1 MSTRRLLLLRVLLQ
15 SELALAAKEWQYF
28 CFDSATAFGRIS
40 TTTIFSVLPD
50 PGGGKPPATQPPPKE
65 EEEARAK
72 ETAAETVDADEP
84 PLTPVQKAAR
94 QLKPLEGTC
103 YFMRV
108 GYWTYEVCPWK
119 TVRQYHTETGA
130 AGGAAVHNEFQL
142 GKHQPESDSYFESQ
156 SVFVQQYTGG
166 TEGRGATVRYMCS
179 DSWRDEDG
187 VVVVHEPKPKQ
198 YVITLRVQ
206 ALCSPSKRKGDG
218 KSSASEASKHGKSSA
233 SEASKQHG
241 KKLTAKEKR
250 HAEKL
255 AKLEA
260 VKRAAAAA
268 DGRASARTDGSTASV
283 RGRNLMSDE
292 EAVALA
298 TAPPA
303 GPMQIAELVLP
314 NTRLLDSIRGRCF
327 SMVRDYWTY
336 ELCPGAQVRQFRQE
350 GSHVGVEF
358 QLGSYDKTLDKVTV
372 GVRGSL
378 DQNLVPHTFAQT
390 YTNGTANRRV
400 QVRVRCSTK
409 NEHSLI
415 AVDEPAMH
423 DYVMVFSS
431 PLGCELSCAY
441 AYAPIEDE
449 GA

>member
-1 MSTRRLLLLRVLLQ
+1 MSTRRLLLLRMLILI
-15 SELALAAKEWQYF
+15 ELALAAKEWQYF
-28 CFDSATAFGRIS
+28 CFDSATAFSRIS

-65 EEEARAK
+65 EEEAQAK

-103 YFMRV
+103 YLMRV

-119 TVRQYHTETGA
+119 T
-130 AGGAAVHNEFQL
+130 
-142 GKHQPESDSYFESQ
+142 
-156 SVFVQQYTGG
+156 
-166 TEGRGATVRYMCS
+166 
-179 DSWRDEDG
+179 
-187 VVVVHEPKPKQ
+187 
-198 YVITLRVQ
+198 
-206 ALCSPSKRKGDG
+206 ALCSPSKRKGD
-218 KSSASEASKHGKSSA
+218 GKSSA

-268 DGRASARTDGSTASV
+268 DGRASARTDGSSASV
-283 RGRNLMSDE
+283 SGRNLMSDE
-292 EAVALA
+292 EATALA

-336 ELCPGAQVRQFRQE
+336 EFCPG
-350 GSHVGVEF
+350 
-358 QLGSYDKTLDKVTV
+358 
-372 GVRGSL
+372 
-378 DQNLVPHTFAQT
+378 AQT